1 MIKVTDVEKS
11 YQSAHV
17 FKRRRT
23 PIVKGVSFEC
33 PIGAT
38 IAIIGESGSGK
49 STLSRMILGIE
60 KPDKGCVTLNDLPMH
75 KKKVRRHQIGA
86 VFQDYTSSLHP
97 FQTVREILFEVMC
110 QCDGQPK
117 EVMEVQAI
125 TLLEEV
131 GLSKAYMDKYP
142 NMLSG
147 GEAQRVAIA
156 RAICINPKYI
166 LFDEAISSLDMSIQT
181 QILDLLIHLRETR
194 QLSYIFITHD
204 IQAATY
210 LCDQLIIFK
219 NGKIEEQ
226 IPTSALHK
234 SDNAY
239 TRELIEK
246 QLSFLRSEIMKGAM
260 AWPFLRLYILTLMF
274 FSANAILNVFI
285 PLRGHDLGATNTVI
299 GIVMGAYMLTAM
311 VFRPWAGQIIARV
324 GPIKV
329 LRIILIINAIALIIY
344 GFTGL
349 EGYFVARVM
358 QGVCTAFFSMS
369 LQLGIIDALPEE
381 HRSEG
386 VSLYSLFSTIP
397 NLIGPLVAVG
407 IWNANNISLFAIV
420 IIFIA
425 LTTTFFGY
433 RVTFA
438 EQEPDMSDKI
448 EKMPFNAVTVFAQFF
463 KIKSC

>member
-1 MIKVTDVEKS
+1 
-11 YQSAHV
+11 
-17 FKRRRT
+17 
-23 PIVKGVSFEC
+23 
-33 PIGAT
+33 
-38 IAIIGESGSGK
+38 
-49 STLSRMILGIE
+49 
-60 KPDKGCVTLNDLPMH
+60 
-75 KKKVRRHQIGA
+75 
-86 VFQDYTSSLHP
+86 
-97 FQTVREILFEVMC
+97 
-110 QCDGQPK
+110 
-117 EVMEVQAI
+117 
-125 TLLEEV
+125 
-131 GLSKAYMDKYP
+131 
-142 NMLSG
+142 
-147 GEAQRVAIA
+147 
-156 RAICINPKYI
+156 
-166 LFDEAISSLDMSIQT
+166 
-181 QILDLLIHLRETR
+181 
-194 QLSYIFITHD
+194 
-204 IQAATY
+204 
-210 LCDQLIIFK
+210 
-219 NGKIEEQ
+219 
-226 IPTSALHK
+226 
-234 SDNAY
+234 
-239 TRELIEK
+239 
-246 QLSFLRSEIMKGAM
+246 MKGAM

-438 EQEPDMSDKI
+438 EQEPDTSDKI

-463 KIKSC
+463 KNKELLNSGIIMIVASIVFGAVSTFVPLYTVSLGFANAGIFLTIQAIAVVVARFYLRKYIPSDGMWHPKYMVSVLSLIIFYGSAILIGMTQAMVYPTLTSYLSFVLPKVGRNMLLGLFIACADLGISLGGALMGPISDLVGFKWMYLICGMLVIVIMIMSLLKKPTPRPANSL

>member
-1 MIKVTDVEKS
+1 
-11 YQSAHV
+11 
-17 FKRRRT
+17 
-23 PIVKGVSFEC
+23 
-33 PIGAT
+33 
-38 IAIIGESGSGK
+38 
-49 STLSRMILGIE
+49 
-60 KPDKGCVTLNDLPMH
+60 
-75 KKKVRRHQIGA
+75 
-86 VFQDYTSSLHP
+86 
-97 FQTVREILFEVMC
+97 
-110 QCDGQPK
+110 
-117 EVMEVQAI
+117 
-125 TLLEEV
+125 
-131 GLSKAYMDKYP
+131 
-142 NMLSG
+142 
-147 GEAQRVAIA
+147 
-156 RAICINPKYI
+156 
-166 LFDEAISSLDMSIQT
+166 
-181 QILDLLIHLRETR
+181 
-194 QLSYIFITHD
+194 
-204 IQAATY
+204 
-210 LCDQLIIFK
+210 
-219 NGKIEEQ
+219 
-226 IPTSALHK
+226 
-234 SDNAY
+234 
-239 TRELIEK
+239 
-246 QLSFLRSEIMKGAM
+246 MKGAM

-407 IWNANNISLFAIV
+407 IWNANN
-420 IIFIA
+420 
-425 LTTTFFGY
+425 

-438 EQEPDMSDKI
+438 EQEPDTSDKI

-463 KIKSC
+463 KNKELLNSGIIMIVASIVFGAVSTFVPLYTVSLGFANAGIFLTIQAIAVVVARFYLRKYIPSDGMWHPKYMVSVLSLLVIASFVVAFGPQVGAIIFYGSAILIGMTQAMVYPTLTSYLSFVLPKVGRNMLLGLFIACADLGISLGGALMGPISDLVGFKWMYLICGMLVIVIMIMSLLKKPTPRPANSL